1 MTRAME
7 QVGAGLEKIVA
18 GSLRRSPAGEGPL
31 RAWAV
36 ACGQAVAARTRA
48 VAFAQGILRVEVPDA
63 GWRAELQALAPQYLA
78 VLNRY
83 VAESVRRIEFVIVGQ
98 SGGRGRPPHTDMKVT
113 EKDVAY
119 VADLG
124 NLELTEEERTRMVRD
139 LNSILGHIDSLNE
152 LDTTNVPPMA
162 QVSDRYGV
170 DQSKQG
176 SERFAYASREDVLEG
191 LRKSLPHDV
200 ALENAPDS
208 DGTFFKVP
216 KVIER

>member
-1 MTRAME
+1 M
-7 QVGAGLEKIVA
+7 
-18 GSLRRSPAGEGPL
+18 
-31 RAWAV
+31 
-36 ACGQAVAARTRA
+36 
-48 VAFAQGILRVEVPDA
+48 
-63 GWRAELQALAPQYLA
+63 QALAPQYLA
-78 VLNRY
+78 VINRY
-83 VAESVRRIEFVIVGQ
+83 VAESVKRIEFVIPDKAAGE
-98 SGGRGRPPHTDMKVT
+98 GARAHNLENMKVT

-124 NLELTEEERTRMVRD
+124 NLELTAEERTRMVRD

-176 SERFAYASREDVLEG
+176 SERFAYASREDIHEG

>member
-1 MTRAME
+1 
-7 QVGAGLEKIVA
+7 
-18 GSLRRSPAGEGPL
+18 
-31 RAWAV
+31 
-36 ACGQAVAARTRA
+36 
-48 VAFAQGILRVEVPDA
+48 
-63 GWRAELQALAPQYLA
+63 
-78 VLNRY
+78 
-83 VAESVRRIEFVIVGQ
+83 
-98 SGGRGRPPHTDMKVT
+98 MKVT

-124 NLELTEEERTRMVRD
+124 NLELTAEERTRMVRD

-152 LDTTNVPPMA
+152 LDTTNVP
-162 QVSDRYGV
+162 VSDRYGV

-176 SERFAYASREDVLEG
+176 SERFAYASREDIHEG

-200 ALENAPDS
+200 ALANAPDS